1 MSRRSKPAKRVPLAD
16 PVYNSVDISK
26 FINRIMR
33 RGKKSLAEKIF
44 YATLAKIEERT
55 GEKSLEVFQKALTN
69 ATPLLEVKARR
80 IGGSTYQ
87 VPIEVKADRGFA
99 LSSSWLIESAKK
111 RSGKS
116 FIDKL
121 TNELIDASNGQG
133 LLAKNVKTPTKW
145 LKQTKLLLITDIN
158 IVILKKYLLA
168 TRRYFLLLKYIF

>member
-1 MSRRSKPAKRVPLAD
+1 MSRRSKPTKRVPAAD

-33 RGKKSLAEKIF
+33 RGKKSLAEKVS
-44 YATLAKIEERT
+44 YSSMTKIEEKT
-55 GEKSLEVFQKALTN
+55 GEKAIEIFQKAITN

-99 LSSSWLIESAKK
+99 LSSSWLIDSAKK
-111 RSGKS
+111 RGGKS

-133 LLAKNVKTPTKW
+133 SAC
-145 LKQTKLLLITDIN
+145 
-158 IVILKKYLLA
+158 KKREDTHKMAEANKAFAHY
-168 TRRYFLLLKYIF
+168 RY

>member
-1 MSRRSKPAKRVPLAD
+1 MSRRSKPAKRIPLAD

-44 YATLAKIEERT
+44 YMTMDRIKERT
-55 GEKSLEVFQKALTN
+55 NADPMETFQKALTN

-87 VPIEVKADRGFA
+87 VPIEVKADRGMA
-99 LSSSWLIESAKK
+99 LGTSWIIESAKK

-116 FIDKL
+116 MIEKL
-121 TNELIDASNGQG
+121 TNEILDAANGSG
-133 LLAKNVKTPTKW
+133 ASVKKREDTHKMAEAN
-145 LKQTKLLLITDIN
+145 KAFAH
-158 IVILKKYLLA
+158 Y
-168 TRRYFLLLKYIF
+168 RY

>member
-16 PVYNSVDISK
+16 PVYNSVDVSK

-44 YATLAKIEERT
+44 YQTMDRIK
-55 GEKSLEVFQKALTN
+55 EKTNQDPMEVFQKGLSN

-99 LSSSWLIESAKK
+99 LSSSWIIDFAKK
-111 RSGKS
+111 RVGKS

-121 TNELIDASNGQG
+121 TNEIIDASNGTG
-133 LLAKNVKTPTKW
+133 AAC
-145 LKQTKLLLITDIN
+145 
-158 IVILKKYLLA
+158 KKREDTHKMAEANKAFAHY
-168 TRRYFLLLKYIF
+168 RY